1 MKINSFGLCL
11 CVIASLAGCATQVVR
26 KDPSEI
32 IDLSGRW
39 NDSDAQMT
47 AEEMIRECLQSA
59 WLGKFNKAAGRDPVV
74 ITGTIVNR
82 SHEHID
88 AGIFVEDISRVL
100 INSGK
105 VRFVASDLDRQEV
118 RQERL
123 DQQENSA
130 EATRASLRQETGADF
145 MLKGDISSI
154 KDEVKGRYAILY
166 QVDLVLIDLTTNEKV
181 WIGQKKIKKLVKNP
195 KYSF

>member
-1 MKINSFGLCL
+1 MKRNLAGLCL

-26 KDPSEI
+26 KDPAEI

-47 AEEMIRECLQSA
+47 AEEMIRECLQAA
-59 WLGKFNKAAGRDPVV
+59 WLGKFNKAEGRDPVV

-130 EATRASLRQETGADF
+130 EATRALLRQETGADF